1 MSFKTGLDKFFY
13 VSNPIYEGLNRR
25 YLARGLNTKD
35 KREIFD
41 LCQELEDLIDEY
53 NRVSFQHVLCGA

>member
-1 MSFKTGLDKFFY
+1 MGLQFCF
-13 VSNPIYEGLNRR
+13 R
-25 YLARGLNTKD
+25 YLAKGLTTKD

-53 NRVSFQHVLCGA
+53 NRVCHKPYQLISYLQFL